1 MFASL
6 SGSGRED
13 GGDYEG
19 KWSNQN
25 WGEPG
30 EFKILQIWW
39 NHLKST
45 IHDWSYSYTCW
56 CFYGLIVF
64 TESKSYWPLVAY
76 GWERLQ
82 HFQSKMTSSL
92 KVITDEMKQ
101 RELLMDDEEEDF
113 LDECIVNPSGK
124 GCPTVLLL
132 CAATLLSEI
141 TAYMRET
148 YKSVPKQVK
157 LNWHHPK

>member
-1 MFASL
+1 MAS
-6 SGSGRED
+6 
-13 GGDYEG
+13 
-19 KWSNQN
+19 
-25 WGEPG
+25 
-30 EFKILQIWW
+30 F
-39 NHLKST
+39 
-45 IHDWSYSYTCW
+45 
-56 CFYGLIVF
+56 
-64 TESKSYWPLVAY
+64 
-76 GWERLQ
+76 
-82 HFQSKMTSSL
+82 L
-92 KVITDEMKQ
+92 KVISDEMKQ

-157 LNWHHPK
+157 VLLFMLLELMKN

>member
-1 MFASL
+1 M
-6 SGSGRED
+6 
-13 GGDYEG
+13 
-19 KWSNQN
+19 
-25 WGEPG
+25 
-30 EFKILQIWW
+30 
-39 NHLKST
+39 
-45 IHDWSYSYTCW
+45 
-56 CFYGLIVF
+56 
-64 TESKSYWPLVAY
+64 
-76 GWERLQ
+76 Q

-148 YKSVPKQVK
+148 YKSVPKQV
-157 LNWHHPK
+157 LFQN

>member
-1 MFASL
+1 MAS
-6 SGSGRED
+6 
-13 GGDYEG
+13 
-19 KWSNQN
+19 
-25 WGEPG
+25 
-30 EFKILQIWW
+30 F
-39 NHLKST
+39 
-45 IHDWSYSYTCW
+45 
-56 CFYGLIVF
+56 
-64 TESKSYWPLVAY
+64 
-76 GWERLQ
+76 
-82 HFQSKMTSSL
+82 L
-92 KVITDEMKQ
+92 KVISDEMKQ

-157 LNWHHPK
+157 VLLFMLLKLMKN